1 MAIKPAQKQPRTAR
15 AIRTARRPAAP
26 RPAQTTNA
34 ELVVQVRQRLGVTR
48 KVLSR
53 MTGFSERAIADWDG
67 GKPVSQAAVRKLKEL
82 ERFQAQLAEVVN
94 AGTIPE
100 WLQTPNDAFDGLM
113 PLEVMERGQMD
124 RLWRMIFF
132 LESGVPS

>member
-1 MAIKPAQKQPRTAR
+1 MATKMAEKQR
-15 AIRTARRPAAP
+15 ATFRVARRHLTP
-26 RPAQTTNA
+26 RLPHTAKSG
-34 ELVVQVRQRLGVTR
+34 LVGQVRSRLGVSR

-53 MTGFSERAIADWDG
+53 MTGFSERALADWEG
-67 GKPVSQAAVRKLKEL
+67 GKQVSQPGLRKIKEL
-82 ERFQAQLAEVVN
+82 ERFQAQLAEVVD

-100 WLQTPNDAFDGLM
+100 WLQTPNDAFAGLM

>member
-1 MAIKPAQKQPRTAR
+1 MAMKMAEKQRTPRSLPTV
-15 AIRTARRPAAP
+15 RRQPVP
-26 RPAQTTNA
+26 RPPQTIKSR
-34 ELVVQVRQRLGVTR
+34 LVAQVRQRLGVSR

-53 MTGFSERAIADWDG
+53 MTGFSERAIADWEG
-67 GKPVSQAAVRKLKEL
+67 GKPVSQAGLRKIKEL
-82 ERFQAQLAEVVN
+82 ERFQAQLAEVVD